1 MTKEGTQ
8 RTGHLR
14 RAGLWVPPLVPFS
27 DMRLNDE
34 RMKTVSKKLIGAR
47 RAGVLLLGVAG
58 LVLGVV
64 SSRAYSPG
72 QFTALR
78 TQLHADIAAT
88 APLPDPTRTD
98 RARLLALQRGS
109 NVLTKISYTDGQ
121 TLRLLNS
128 ILGRQPAYLPALV
141 TIRSNLLTGF
151 NAEQEFVAGLL
162 LELPESAA
170 AALVK
175 TQFEKFAPTGTRLN
189 AATNVARFAGL
200 YDGSKRRLDDLLI
213 RANQASLIPFP
224 TELLTD
230 SVSARING
238 ISFRTT
244 YYGPNTENV
253 FIATSTGTNL
263 SLTLGALVNSGT
275 NGARGILFSIPDA
288 PLGAFRHVIPG
299 PTVFTNRTGVYL
311 PGGESSAAAT
321 NGAVFLNTTATE
333 VYGTFSCS
341 GPGFNITDGRFR
353 ITLSSQP

>member
-1 MTKEGTQ
+1 MTKEAIQ
-8 RTGHLR
+8 MIGHLR

-58 LVLGVV
+58 LALGVV

-88 APLPDPTRTD
+88 APLPDPTRTN

-128 ILGRQPAYLPALV
+128 ILGRQPTYLSPLG

-151 NAEQEFVAGLL
+151 NAEQVFVAGLL
-162 LELPESAA
+162 LELPESTAA
-170 AALVK
+170 TLVK
-175 TQFEKFAPTGTRLN
+175 AQFQKFAPTGTRLN

-200 YDGSKRRLDDLLI
+200 YDGSKRRLDDLLV

-224 TELLTD
+224 AELLPN

-244 YYGPNTENV
+244 YYPNTENV

-288 PLGAFRHVIPG
+288 PLGAFRHAIPG
-299 PTVFTNRTGVYL
+299 ATVFTNRTGVYL

-321 NGAVFLNTTATE
+321 NGTVFLNTTATE

-353 ITLSSQP
+353 ITISSQP

>member
-1 MTKEGTQ
+1 MI
-8 RTGHLR
+8 GHLR

-47 RAGVLLLGVAG
+47 RVGVLLLGVAG
-58 LVLGVV
+58 LALGVV
-64 SSRAYSPG
+64 SSHAYSPG

-88 APLPDPTRTD
+88 ATLPAPTRAD
-98 RARLLALQRGS
+98 RARLLVLQRGS
-109 NVLTKISYTDGQ
+109 NVLTKVAFTDGQ
-121 TLRLLNS
+121 TLRSLNS
-128 ILGRQPAYLPALV
+128 ILGRQPLYLPALG

-162 LELPESAA
+162 LELPESTAA
-170 AALVK
+170 TLVK
-175 TQFEKFAPTGTRLN
+175 TQFQKFIPTGTRLN

-200 YDGSKRRLDDLLI
+200 YDSSKRRLDDLLV

-224 TELLTD
+224 TELLPN
-230 SVSARING
+230 SVSAKINRV
-238 ISFRTT
+238 SFRTT
-244 YYGPNTENV
+244 YYGPDAGNVYENV
-253 FIATSTGTNL
+253 FTATSTGTNL
-263 SLTLGALVNSGT
+263 SLTLSALSNSGT

-288 PLGAFRHVIPG
+288 PLGAFRHAIPG
-299 PTVFTNRTGVYL
+299 AAVFTNRTGVYL

-321 NGAVFLNTTATE
+321 NGTVFLNTTATE

-353 ITLSSQP
+353 ITISSQP